1 MARGSID
8 IAHFEMA
15 QQETI
20 VNHQTAPDGVEFRRM
35 TERDLEGAYRLSQ
48 AVRWPHRL
56 KDWQLVQRLG
66 AGYVA
71 ECGDTVVGTAM
82 CWSHGADFASVGMV
96 IVGPDWQGKGIGRKL
111 MKLTMGELG
120 KRNVILNATESAQA
134 MYESCG
140 FKAVD
145 AIHQHQGSVFKSRL
159 IALQPGER
167 IRPLGTRDGAKLA
180 ALGARAAG
188 MPRGTVLAALMEVA
202 ECVVID
208 RYDEL
213 VGCAMLRRFGHGYA
227 IGPVIAAD
235 AEHAK
240 ALIAHWA
247 GTYAGSFVRVDVS
260 ESSGLSPWLD
270 DIGLLRVDRVVTM
283 VRGEAPLA
291 DAGMRQFAIINQAIG

>member
-1 MARGSID
+1 MDQQISPNG
-8 IAHFEMA
+8 IAY
-15 QQETI
+15 
-20 VNHQTAPDGVEFRRM
+20 RRM
-35 TERDLEGAYRLSQ
+35 TEADLEGALQLSQ

-66 AGYVA
+66 GGYVA
-71 ECGDTVVGTAM
+71 ESGDAVIGTAM
-82 CWSHGADFASVGMV
+82 CWSHGTDFASVGMV
-96 IVGPDWQGKGIGRKL
+96 IVSPDWQGKGIGRTL
-111 MKLTMGELG
+111 MNMTMDELG
-120 KRNVILNATESAQA
+120 KRNVLLNATETGQELYQA
-134 MYESCG
+134 LG
-140 FKAVD
+140 FAPHD
-145 AIHQHQGSVFKSRL
+145 TIHQHQGSVFKSRL

-167 IRPLGTRDGAKLA
+167 IRPLGARDGVKLA
-180 ALGARAAG
+180 ALCARAAG

-213 VGCAMLRRFGHGYA
+213 VGCAMLRRFGHGYL

-260 ESSGLSPWLD
+260 VAGGLSAWLD
-270 DIGLLRVDRVVTM
+270 EMGLTQVDTVVTM

-291 DAGMRQFAIINQAIG
+291 DAKMRQFAIISQALG

>member
-1 MARGSID
+1 VDQQISPNG
-8 IAHFEMA
+8 IAY
-15 QQETI
+15 
-20 VNHQTAPDGVEFRRM
+20 RRM
-35 TERDLEGAYRLSQ
+35 TERDLEAAHRLSQ
-48 AVRWPHRL
+48 AVCWPHRL

-66 AGYVA
+66 GGYIA
-71 ECGDTVVGTAM
+71 ECGDAVIGTAM
-82 CWSHGADFASVGMV
+82 CWSHGTEFASVGMV
-96 IVGPDWQGKGIGRKL
+96 IVSPDWQGRGIGRKL
-111 MKLTMGELG
+111 MKMTLDELG
-120 KRNVILNATESAQA
+120 KRNVFLNSTESGQPLYQG
-134 MYESCG
+134 MG
-140 FKAVD
+140 FEAVD
-145 AIHQHQGSVFKSRL
+145 SIHQHQGSVFKSKL

-167 IRPLGTRDGAKLA
+167 IRPLGARDGAKLA

-188 MPRGTVLAALMEVA
+188 MPRGTVMAALQEVA

-213 VGCAMLRRFGHGYA
+213 VGCAMLRRFGHGYL

-260 ESSGLSPWLD
+260 AAGGLSGWLD
-270 DIGLLRVDRVVTM
+270 ELGLTRVDTVVTM

-291 DAGMRQFAIINQAIG
+291 DASMRQFAIINQALG

>member
-1 MARGSID
+1 MI
-8 IAHFEMA
+8 
-15 QQETI
+15 QQA
-20 VNHQTAPDGVEFRRM
+20 APDGVAFRRM
-35 TERDLEGAYRLSQ
+35 TEADLEGALQLSQ

-66 AGYVA
+66 SGFVA
-71 ECGDTVVGTAM
+71 DSGGTVVGTAM
-82 CWSHGADFASVGMV
+82 CWSHGADFASLGML
-96 IVGPDWQGKGIGRKL
+96 IVGPAWQGKGIGSTL
-111 MKLTMGELG
+111 MTMTMGELG
-120 KRNVILNATESAQA
+120 NRSVILNATEPGQA
-134 MYESCG
+134 MYQALG
-140 FKAVD
+140 FTAIDAV
-145 AIHQHQGSVFKSRL
+145 HQHQGSVFKSRL

-167 IRPLGTRDGAKLA
+167 IRPLGTRDGARVA
-180 ALGARAAG
+180 ALVARATG

-235 AEHAK
+235 AAHAK

-247 GTYAGSFVRVDVS
+247 GTYAGAFVRVDVS
-260 ESSGLSPWLD
+260 ASGGLSPWLD
-270 DIGLLRVDRVVTM
+270 ELGLMRVDRVVTM

-291 DAGMRQFAIINQAIG
+291 DAGMRQYAIVSQALG